1 MIHTL
6 DPESTMS
13 VLKDGVTKSIAA
25 YFPLQGRTNTLIADK
40 IYPGD
45 NEIDIDDV
53 HAQKRARLRGRTWAI
68 PIYGDFRLVDNKT
81 GNVVTQAK
89 KVSLVQLPHITRRYS
104 YIVDGA
110 EYQADHQWR
119 LRTGAYSRIKAN
131 GELETQFN
139 VEKGKGFRVQFDPAA
154 KKVMMQ
160 YGTTNLPAY
169 PILRMLGVADDAMKT
184 AWGPELFASAAKE
197 SKKGQ
202 LLKLAKILDK
212 RATPTTDA
220 EAEEVIKTR
229 LAETKLDPKTTEVTL
244 GKGFS
249 NVTGEA
255 ILRASNKL
263 VDINRGTDEPD
274 ERDSLLFK
282 ELWNIGDH
290 IPERITNSR
299 MRVINKLRNN
309 VDRKET
315 IREIVS
321 PDIFGVPVKSFF
333 TTTSL
338 AQQTNQTNPIDMI
351 GNHLRTTLM
360 GTGGIGSDNAV
371 SLDAK
376 LTHPSQLGVIDSVH
390 TPEGASSGISTHLAL
405 GVSKRGNEPT
415 TRLWDVKNKEWVDRS
430 PLELRKSTVAFAD
443 QYNMSESGVP
453 TARTPSVVVVSPG
466 GGDPKEIPAGQV
478 DYVMRSPKAMFSFA
492 ANLVPFLPS
501 VQANRAEMATR
512 HLEQTISLTHREEPI
527 VQSAT
532 GAKREDILTWE
543 RLLGKSH
550 SMRAK
555 VAGTVTAV
563 DAEKIVV
570 KGADGKSVTTQ
581 LYENFPLNEKKTFT
595 HSEPLVKKG
604 DTVKADQVL
613 ADTNFTRNG
622 VLAMGVN
629 LRVGYMAFRGG
640 TFEDGVVLS
649 ESGAE
654 KLRSEHLSKERL
666 FADTDAIFNLK
677 KYRANFPGTVTEAQA
692 KKLDDD
698 GIIRKGETVGPGDTL
713 IASMRKTEPSPEQV
727 MLKGIHKALAKPF
740 KDLSV
745 SWERQV
751 TGTVTDVVRNGKETV
766 VYVKTSELADVGDKL
781 CYAAD
786 HEILTVNGWKYVADV
801 QIGDLVASLRAD
813 GYVEYVPVHA
823 IQSYGC
829 KDENLYLLETT
840 QVSMAVTMD
849 HGLWAMP
856 RGKDRYAEYKA
867 RDLFGKRY
875 SLKMD
880 GRWRGE
886 DQAEFVFPA
895 EQCAAGQYGR
905 GLRTM
910 SEIRWPMDTFL
921 MVLGMQL
928 SEGNCGWREENGD
941 FNIQIC
947 QVKPEN
953 IVQLREA
960 LNDADVRFRHDVN
973 NDKFIITGKQ
983 IARYFMQFG
992 LCHQKFIPE
1001 WVFSLPPAR
1010 LRVLYKWLM
1019 WGDGSEKHTGHC
1031 YTTTSKQLADDMQR
1045 LLLHIGMAGWIDTK
1059 SACTGEIKGQ
1069 TYQFRACHKVYIYR
1083 EKLRP
1088 TINHGHIGTQ
1098 DGQTECLVSYTG
1110 NVHCVTL
1117 DRNHV
1122 LYTRRNG
1129 KVHWSCNSGRA
1140 GNKGIVSAILPD
1152 AEMPHDKAGNPLEII
1167 MNFSGVPGRIN
1178 PAQVLET
1185 SITNAAAKEGKIVV
1199 VDNFQPDDSKKLS
1212 YVNPMGQIHVRGHY
1226 TTVHTKEGEKRV
1238 WVDPYSYEGKG
1249 YHGVVTAALEK
1260 SGVSETT
1267 ELIDPETGKSLG
1279 QVLVGYEYILKHMHQ
1294 VDKKLN
1300 ARAHG
1305 YGYGYDANMVPRG
1318 TGNHDGAQRYGE
1330 LGMYA
1335 MLAHGAVHNIRDSL
1349 AYKSDRTADEVWTAV
1364 QTGQPLPAP
1373 RPSFAYEKFLAYLK
1387 GVGLNVDKVG
1397 NELKLVPLTDRQ
1409 VLEMSS
1415 GEIKDGAKIL
1425 RGKDLR
1431 PEEGGLFD
1439 PKITGGP
1446 GGKKWS
1452 HLVLPEPIPN
1462 PLFEPAILSIL
1473 GLTGKDYDA
1482 ILTVNKSLNGATGPA
1497 AIVAAIGDIDV
1508 DKELEKAKGQ
1518 LKTARRDELNRVNRK
1533 IKYLLMLKKS
1543 GLKPKDVYVVKDIP
1557 VLPPIFRPVTA
1568 MESGDLNVDGV
1579 NLLYRDI
1586 SIMSQKLK
1594 ESQGVLPPAELATLR
1609 KDIYDAAAALT
1620 GIGGE
1625 EGQLTDGAE
1634 RPAGLLGMISGK
1646 VPKTSFFHT
1655 KLMDRKQDLTARS
1668 VIIPDMSLALD
1679 ELSIPRKAAAVI
1691 YRPFVV
1697 KELVQMGY
1705 TPLAAKEEI
1714 AKDTSLARK
1723 ALEIAANKRPV
1734 LFKRDPVLH
1743 SYGIMAFKPR
1753 ITEGMAIGIH
1763 PLLTG
1768 GFNADFDGDQMS
1780 IFVPLSQEAVEE
1792 AYKMLPSKHLFSVS
1806 TGKVMYQ
1813 PTLEGQLGL
1822 YLLTQFGKKVNKKFA
1837 TDKEAI
1843 DAADKG
1849 EVSYT
1854 DVMNIGGRETTPGR
1868 AKVYASL
1875 PEKIRSDKFYTD
1887 PTFVLG
1893 KGNLAKV
1900 LTVMG
1905 REAPG
1910 DFAPAIDKLKNIGF
1924 GYAHTSG
1931 FSFSLD
1937 DFSTLSEIRDK
1948 HLLAARKQ
1956 IAINAVNKRL
1966 SPEERDA
1973 KAVTAYMTADKA
1985 IGIEAKIE
1993 LKRRGSKLFA
2003 MNEAGVKPGWD
2014 QLKQLIIAPILLQNA
2029 AGRVIP
2035 VPVSHSYSEGVSMS
2049 DYFIG
2054 AAGARKGLIEK
2065 VQAVREPGALSKQ
2078 LINTAIPLVV
2088 TSKDCGTT
2096 DGLAMD
2102 VSSTDVIDRYL
2113 SKPVKLSS
2121 GETIARGTLVSPALA
2136 AKMMAAKV
2144 GRVIV
2149 GSPLKC
2155 ELPKGLCTHCYGAD
2169 EQGHGIKLGTN
2180 IGVIAGQSIGERG
2193 TQLSMKCTRHDSLV
2207 FVKTAGARPRVT
2219 TLESLFIQ
2227 HTLEP
2232 YTSGKQTCIPENLE
2246 VWDGPN
2252 GWVTVER
2259 MQRHSRDPATKMV
2272 FAKTQLGGFTVTQDN
2287 HPVWAVDRPGCKCH
2301 TPVVRQSAYADGI
2314 ATFHCNTCR
2323 RTWTSPVVSAMEMQK
2338 VPVSVIAQKLPDYYG
2353 FTDLRPTRLLAGR
2366 NDNPHL
2372 SGYFAGAYAADGCCR
2387 IGNGKEKYRSIPV
2400 AISLSCGRGPT
2411 SKRECWKKELVR
2423 CGIPF
2428 GETAGAVEVYSLD
2441 MAWDMRELV
2450 PGGAIDKRLDERF
2463 LEFSDQWLADFLCG
2477 YADGDGTIV
2486 EKPSSTAV
2494 KLYTS
2499 SFAMLQ
2505 TLSIIASRFGIRT
2518 CPGMCTY
2525 KPDEMNAQPWYIMLY
2540 PVKGTEWV
2548 FKNCDKWKTSNQVL
2562 TVNNDFLPE
2571 VAISEFT
2578 TVREVPDEGL
2588 VYDLKTS
2595 SGGFSVGLF
2604 RTGNTFHTGGAA
2616 GADSK
2621 VTGGLE
2627 RVTQLLKMP
2636 EILAGKATLAP
2647 VTGKIDKVEEST
2659 LGGFNI
2665 HMGDKKLYVPG
2676 GHTMNVK
2683 VGDEIRK
2690 GDPVSSG
2697 PIDPRE
2703 LLALTDMDRVQRY
2716 LTDELHDVY
2725 ADEGVK
2731 RRNVEVVIRA
2741 LTDLGTIN
2749 DPGEAGEDV
2758 GLTRGDYVGLSFVNS
2773 VNKKAAVDGKKPI
2786 EVLPVLKGVETLPL
2800 DRSTDWLARMQYR
2813 RLKETLVRG
2822 ANEGW
2827 SSNIHDVHP
2836 VPGLV
2841 YSAEFGRKDKTV
2853 EGKPY

>member
-25 YFPLQGRTNTLIADK
+25 YFPLQGRVNTLVADK
-40 IYPGD
+40 VYPGD

-68 PIYGDFRLVDNKT
+68 PIYGDFRLIDNKS
-81 GNVVTQAK
+81 GNVVAQAK

-139 VEKGKGFRVQFDPAA
+139 VEKGKGFRVQFDPVG
-154 KKVMMQ
+154 KKVTMQ
-160 YGTTNLPAY
+160 YGTANLPAY
-169 PILRMLGVADDAMKT
+169 PILRMLGISDDSMKSS
-184 AWGPELFASAAKE
+184 WGPELFASASKE
-197 SKKGQ
+197 PKKGQ
-202 LLKLAKILDK
+202 FLKLAKILDK
-212 RATPTTDA
+212 RAAPTTDE
-220 EAEEVIKTR
+220 EAAEVIKAR

-244 GKGFS
+244 GKQFS

-263 VDINRGTDEPD
+263 VDINRGVDEPD
-274 ERDSLLFK
+274 QRDSLLFK

-371 SLDAK
+371 SFDAK
-376 LTHPSQLGVIDSVH
+376 LTHPSQLGVIDPVH

-405 GVSKRGNEPT
+405 GVSKRGNDPT
-415 TRLWDVKNKEWVDRS
+415 TRLWDVKGKEWVDRS

-443 QYNMSESGVP
+443 QYSMSDNGTPV
-453 TARTPSVVVVSPG
+453 ARTPSVVVVSPG

-570 KGADGKSVTTQ
+570 KGADGKSTTTQ

-604 DTVKADQVL
+604 DVVKADQVL

-640 TFEDGVVLS
+640 TFEDGLVIS
-649 ESGAE
+649 ESAAE

-677 KYRANFPGTVTEAQA
+677 KFRANFPGTITEANA

-713 IASMRKTEPSPEQV
+713 IASMRKSEPSPEQV

-745 SWERQV
+745 SWDRRV

-766 VYVKTSELADVGDKL
+766 VYVKTSEVADVGDKL
-781 CYAAD
+781 
-786 HEILTVNGWKYVADV
+786 
-801 QIGDLVASLRAD
+801 
-813 GYVEYVPVHA
+813 
-823 IQSYGC
+823 
-829 KDENLYLLETT
+829 
-840 QVSMAVTMD
+840 
-849 HGLWAMP
+849 
-856 RGKDRYAEYKA
+856 
-867 RDLFGKRY
+867 
-875 SLKMD
+875 
-880 GRWRGE
+880 
-886 DQAEFVFPA
+886 
-895 EQCAAGQYGR
+895 
-905 GLRTM
+905 
-910 SEIRWPMDTFL
+910 
-921 MVLGMQL
+921 
-928 SEGNCGWREENGD
+928 
-941 FNIQIC
+941 
-947 QVKPEN
+947 
-953 IVQLREA
+953 
-960 LNDADVRFRHDVN
+960 
-973 NDKFIITGKQ
+973 
-983 IARYFMQFG
+983 
-992 LCHQKFIPE
+992 
-1001 WVFSLPPAR
+1001 
-1010 LRVLYKWLM
+1010 
-1019 WGDGSEKHTGHC
+1019 
-1031 YTTTSKQLADDMQR
+1031 
-1045 LLLHIGMAGWIDTK
+1045 
-1059 SACTGEIKGQ
+1059 
-1069 TYQFRACHKVYIYR
+1069 
-1083 EKLRP
+1083 
-1088 TINHGHIGTQ
+1088 
-1098 DGQTECLVSYTG
+1098 
-1110 NVHCVTL
+1110 
-1117 DRNHV
+1117 
-1122 LYTRRNG
+1122 
-1129 KVHWSCNSGRA
+1129 SGRS
-1140 GNKGIVSAILPD
+1140 GNKGIISAVLPD
-1152 AEMPHDKAGNPLEII
+1152 EEMPHDKDGNPLEII

-1185 SITNAAAKEGKIVV
+1185 SVTNAAAKEGKIVV
-1199 VDNFQPDDSKKLS
+1199 VDNFQPDDAKKLS
-1212 YVNPMGQIHVRGHY
+1212 YANPMGEIHVKGHY
-1226 TTVHTKEGEKRV
+1226 RTVKTEEGEKRI
-1238 WVDPYSYEGKG
+1238 WIAPYSYAGKG

-1267 ELIDPETGKSLG
+1267 ELIDPETKKSLG
-1279 QVLVGYEYILKHMHQ
+1279 KVLVGYEYVLKHMHQ

-1349 AYKSDRTADEVWTAV
+1349 SYKSDRTADEVWTAV

-1387 GVGLNVDKVG
+1387 GVGLNVEKVG

-1415 GEIKDGAKIL
+1415 GEIKDGAKVL

-1431 PEEGGLFD
+1431 PEDGGLFD
-1439 PKITGGP
+1439 IKTTGGP

-1452 HLVLPEPIPN
+1452 HLALPEPIPN
-1462 PLFEPAILSIL
+1462 PLFEPAILAIL
-1473 GLTGKDYDA
+1473 GLTGKEYDG
-1482 ILTVNKSLNGATGPA
+1482 ILTANNSLNGATGPGA
-1497 AIVAAIGDIDV
+1497 LVAAIEGIEV

-1518 LKTARRDELNRVNRK
+1518 LKVARRDELNRVNRK
-1533 IKYLLMLKKS
+1533 IKYLLMLKKN
-1543 GLKPKDVYVVKDIP
+1543 GLTPKDVYVVKNVP

-1594 ESQGVLPPAELATLR
+1594 ESRGVLPPAELATLR

-1625 EGQLTDGAE
+1625 EGQLTDGSE
-1634 RPAGLLGMISGK
+1634 RPAGLLGMITGK

-1780 IFVPLSQEAVEE
+1780 IFVPLSQDAVEE

-1822 YLLTQFGKKVNKKFA
+1822 YLLTQFGKKTNKKFGS
-1837 TDKEAI
+1837 DKEAI
-1843 DAADKG
+1843 EAADRG

-1868 AKVYASL
+1868 AKVYATL
-1875 PEKIRSDKFYTD
+1875 PEKLRSDKYYTD

-1900 LTVMG
+1900 LTQLG
-1905 REAPG
+1905 QDTPG
-1910 DFAPAIDKLKNIGF
+1910 DFATSIDKLKNIGF

-1937 DFSTLSEIRDK
+1937 DFSTLSDIRDK

-1956 IAINAVNKRL
+1956 IAINAVNQRL
-1966 SPEERDA
+1966 TPQDREE
-1973 KAVTAYMTADKA
+1973 KAVALYMAADKA
-1985 IGIEAKIE
+1985 IGAEAKVE
-1993 LKRRGSKLFA
+1993 LRRRGSKLLA

-2014 QLKQLIIAPILLQNA
+2014 QLKQLVIAPVLLQNA

-2035 VPVSHSYSEGVSMS
+2035 VPVAHSYSEGVSMS
-2049 DYFIG
+2049 DYYIG
-2054 AAGARKGLIEK
+2054 SEGARKGLIEK
-2065 VQAVREPGALSKQ
+2065 VQSVREPGALSKQ

-2088 TSKDCGTT
+2088 TSKDCGTAG
-2096 DGLAMD
+2096 GLAMD
-2102 VSSTDVIDRYL
+2102 VSSTDIIDRYL

-2121 GETIARGTLVSPALA
+2121 GETIARGTLVSPAIA
-2136 AKMMAAKV
+2136 AKMMAAKA

-2155 ELPKGLCTHCYGAD
+2155 ELPKGLCAHCYGAD
-2169 EQGHGIKLGTN
+2169 AQGHGIKLGTN
-2180 IGVIAGQSIGERG
+2180 IGVISGQSIGERG
-2193 TQLSMKCTRHDSLV
+2193 TQLSMK
-2207 FVKTAGARPRVT
+2207 
-2219 TLESLFIQ
+2219 
-2227 HTLEP
+2227 
-2232 YTSGKQTCIPENLE
+2232 
-2246 VWDGPN
+2246 
-2252 GWVTVER
+2252 
-2259 MQRHSRDPATKMV
+2259 
-2272 FAKTQLGGFTVTQDN
+2272 
-2287 HPVWAVDRPGCKCH
+2287 
-2301 TPVVRQSAYADGI
+2301 
-2314 ATFHCNTCR
+2314 
-2323 RTWTSPVVSAMEMQK
+2323 
-2338 VPVSVIAQKLPDYYG
+2338 
-2353 FTDLRPTRLLAGR
+2353 
-2366 NDNPHL
+2366 
-2372 SGYFAGAYAADGCCR
+2372 
-2387 IGNGKEKYRSIPV
+2387 
-2400 AISLSCGRGPT
+2400 
-2411 SKRECWKKELVR
+2411 
-2423 CGIPF
+2423 
-2428 GETAGAVEVYSLD
+2428 
-2441 MAWDMRELV
+2441 
-2450 PGGAIDKRLDERF
+2450 
-2463 LEFSDQWLADFLCG
+2463 
-2477 YADGDGTIV
+2477 
-2486 EKPSSTAV
+2486 
-2494 KLYTS
+2494 
-2499 SFAMLQ
+2499 
-2505 TLSIIASRFGIRT
+2505 
-2518 CPGMCTY
+2518 
-2525 KPDEMNAQPWYIMLY
+2525 
-2540 PVKGTEWV
+2540 
-2548 FKNCDKWKTSNQVL
+2548 
-2562 TVNNDFLPE
+2562 
-2571 VAISEFT
+2571 
-2578 TVREVPDEGL
+2578 
-2588 VYDLKTS
+2588 
-2595 SGGFSVGLF
+2595 
-2604 RTGNTFHTGGAA
+2604 TFHTGGAA

-2621 VTGGLE
+2621 VVGGLE

-2636 EILAGKATLAP
+2636 EVLAGKATLAP
-2647 VTGKIDKVEEST
+2647 STGKIDKVEEST
-2659 LGGFNI
+2659 LGGFNVTV
-2665 HMGDKKLYVPG
+2665 GDKHLYVPG
-2676 GHTMNVK
+2676 GRTLTVK
-2683 VGDEIRK
+2683 AGDEIRK
-2690 GDPVSSG
+2690 GDPISSG

-2716 LTDELHDVY
+2716 LTDELHGVY

-2741 LTDLGTIN
+2741 LTDLGTVDN
-2749 DPGEAGEDV
+2749 PGEVGEDA
-2758 GLTRGDYVGLSFVNS
+2758 GLTRGDHVGLAFIESL
-2773 VNKKAAVDGKKPI
+2773 NKKALSEGRKPI
-2786 EVLPVLKGVETLPL
+2786 EVQPILKGVETLPL

-2853 EGKPY
+2853 EGNPY

>member
-1 MIHTL
+1 VIHTL

-25 YFPLQGRTNTLIADK
+25 YFPLQGRVNTLVADK
-40 IYPGD
+40 VYPGD

-53 HAQKRARLRGRTWAI
+53 HSQKRARLRGRTWAI
-68 PIYGDFRLVDNKT
+68 PIYGDFRLIDNKS
-81 GNVVTQAK
+81 GNVVAQAK

-139 VEKGKGFRVQFDPAA
+139 VEKGKGFRVQFDPVG
-154 KKVMMQ
+154 KKVTMQ
-160 YGTTNLPAY
+160 YGTANLPAY
-169 PILRMLGVADDAMKT
+169 PILRMLGISDDSMKSS
-184 AWGPELFASAAKE
+184 WGPELFASASKE
-197 SKKGQ
+197 PKKGQ
-202 LLKLAKILDK
+202 FLKLAKILDK
-212 RATPTTDA
+212 RAVPTTDE
-220 EAEEVIKTR
+220 EAAEVIKAR

-244 GKGFS
+244 GKQFS

-263 VDINRGTDEPD
+263 VDINRGVDEPD
-274 ERDSLLFK
+274 QRDSLLFK

-371 SLDAK
+371 SFDAK
-376 LTHPSQLGVIDSVH
+376 LTHPSQLGVIDPVH

-405 GVSKRGNEPT
+405 GVSKRGNDPT
-415 TRLWDVKNKEWVDRS
+415 TRLWDVRGKEWVDRS

-443 QYNMSESGVP
+443 QYSISDSGAPV
-453 TARTPSVVVVSPG
+453 ARTPSVVVVTPG

-570 KGADGKSVTTQ
+570 KGADGKSTTTQ

-604 DTVKADQVL
+604 DVVKADQVL

-640 TFEDGVVLS
+640 TFEDGLVIS
-649 ESGAE
+649 ESAAE

-677 KYRANFPGTVTEAQA
+677 KFRANFPGTVTEANA

-713 IASMRKTEPSPEQV
+713 IASMRKSEPSPEQV

-745 SWERQV
+745 SWDRRV

-766 VYVKTSELADVGDKL
+766 VYVKTSEVADVGDKL

-786 HEILTVNGWKYVADV
+786 HEILTVNGWKYVADIR
-801 QIGDLVASLRAD
+801 IGDLVASLRAD
-813 GYVEYVPVHA
+813 GYVEYVPVRA

-867 RDLFGKRY
+867 RDLYGKRY

-895 EQCAAGQYGR
+895 EQCAAGQHGR

-910 SEIRWPMDTFL
+910 PEIRWPMDTFL

-928 SEGNCGWREENGD
+928 SEGNCVWSENNGD
-941 FNIQIC
+941 FNIQIS

-953 IVQLREA
+953 VAQLREA
-960 LNDADVRFRHDVN
+960 LNDANVRFRHDTS

-983 IARYFMQFG
+983 ITRYFMQFG

-1019 WGDGSEKHTGHC
+1019 WGDGCEKHTGHC
-1031 YTTTSKQLADDMQR
+1031 YTTTSKRLADDVQR

-1059 SACTGEIKGQ
+1059 PACSGEIKGQ
-1069 TYQFRACHKVYIYR
+1069 TYQFRECHKVYIYR
-1083 EKLRP
+1083 DKLRP
-1088 TINHGHIGTQ
+1088 TVNHGHVNTQ

-1129 KVHWSCNSGRA
+1129 RVHWSCNSGRS
-1140 GNKGIVSAILPD
+1140 GNKGIISAVLPD
-1152 AEMPHDKAGNPLEII
+1152 EEMPHDKDGNPLEII

-1185 SITNAAAKEGKIVV
+1185 SVTNAAAKEGKIVV
-1199 VDNFQPDDSKKLS
+1199 VDNFQPDDAKKLS
-1212 YVNPMGQIHVRGHY
+1212 YANPMGEIHVKGHY
-1226 TTVHTKEGEKRV
+1226 RTVKTEEGEKRI
-1238 WVDPYSYEGKG
+1238 WIAPYSYAGKG

-1267 ELIDPETGKSLG
+1267 ELIDPETKKSLG
-1279 QVLVGYEYILKHMHQ
+1279 KVLVGYEYVLKHMHQ

-1349 AYKSDRTADEVWTAV
+1349 SYKSDRTADEVWTAV

-1387 GVGLNVDKVG
+1387 GVGLNVEKVG

-1415 GEIKDGAKIL
+1415 GEIKDGAKVL

-1431 PEEGGLFD
+1431 PEDGGLFD
-1439 PKITGGP
+1439 IKTTGGP

-1452 HLVLPEPIPN
+1452 HLALPEPIPN
-1462 PLFEPAILSIL
+1462 PLFEPAILAIL
-1473 GLTGKDYDA
+1473 GLTGKEYDG
-1482 ILTVNKSLNGATGPA
+1482 ILTANNSLNGATGPGA
-1497 AIVAAIGDIDV
+1497 LVAAIEGIEV

-1518 LKTARRDELNRVNRK
+1518 LRVARRDELNRVNRK
-1533 IKYLLMLKKS
+1533 IKYLLMLKKN
-1543 GLKPKDVYVVKDIP
+1543 GLTPKDVYVVKNVP

-1594 ESQGVLPPAELATLR
+1594 ESRGVLPPAELATLR

-1625 EGQLTDGAE
+1625 EGQLTDGSE
-1634 RPAGLLGMISGK
+1634 RPAGLLGMITGK

-1780 IFVPLSQEAVEE
+1780 IFVPLSQDAVEE

-1822 YLLTQFGKKVNKKFA
+1822 YLLTQFGKKTNKKFGS
-1837 TDKEAI
+1837 DKEAI
-1843 DAADKG
+1843 EAADRG

-1868 AKVYASL
+1868 AKVYATL
-1875 PEKIRSDKFYTD
+1875 PEKLRSDKYYTD

-1900 LTVMG
+1900 LTQLG
-1905 REAPG
+1905 QDTPG
-1910 DFAPAIDKLKNIGF
+1910 DFATSIDKLKNIGF

-1937 DFSTLSEIRDK
+1937 DFSTLSDIRDK

-1956 IAINAVNKRL
+1956 IAINAVNQRL
-1966 SPEERDA
+1966 TPQDREE
-1973 KAVTAYMTADKA
+1973 KAVALYMAADKA
-1985 IGIEAKIE
+1985 IGAEAKVE
-1993 LKRRGSKLFA
+1993 LRRRGSKLLA

-2014 QLKQLIIAPILLQNA
+2014 QLKQLVIAPVLLQNA

-2035 VPVSHSYSEGVSMS
+2035 VPVAHSYSEGVSMS
-2049 DYFIG
+2049 DYYIG
-2054 AAGARKGLIEK
+2054 SEGARKGLIEK
-2065 VQAVREPGALSKQ
+2065 VQSVREPGALSKQ

-2088 TSKDCGTT
+2088 TSKDCGTAG
-2096 DGLAMD
+2096 GLAMD
-2102 VSSTDVIDRYL
+2102 VSSTDIIDRYL

-2121 GETIARGTLVSPALA
+2121 GETIARGTLVSPAIA
-2136 AKMMAAKV
+2136 AKMMAAKA

-2155 ELPKGLCTHCYGAD
+2155 ELPKGLCAHCYGAD
-2169 EQGHGIKLGTN
+2169 AQGHGIKLGTN
-2180 IGVIAGQSIGERG
+2180 IGVISGQSIGERG
-2193 TQLSMKCTRHDSLV
+2193 TQLSMK
-2207 FVKTAGARPRVT
+2207 
-2219 TLESLFIQ
+2219 
-2227 HTLEP
+2227 
-2232 YTSGKQTCIPENLE
+2232 
-2246 VWDGPN
+2246 
-2252 GWVTVER
+2252 
-2259 MQRHSRDPATKMV
+2259 
-2272 FAKTQLGGFTVTQDN
+2272 
-2287 HPVWAVDRPGCKCH
+2287 
-2301 TPVVRQSAYADGI
+2301 
-2314 ATFHCNTCR
+2314 
-2323 RTWTSPVVSAMEMQK
+2323 
-2338 VPVSVIAQKLPDYYG
+2338 
-2353 FTDLRPTRLLAGR
+2353 
-2366 NDNPHL
+2366 
-2372 SGYFAGAYAADGCCR
+2372 
-2387 IGNGKEKYRSIPV
+2387 
-2400 AISLSCGRGPT
+2400 
-2411 SKRECWKKELVR
+2411 
-2423 CGIPF
+2423 
-2428 GETAGAVEVYSLD
+2428 
-2441 MAWDMRELV
+2441 
-2450 PGGAIDKRLDERF
+2450 
-2463 LEFSDQWLADFLCG
+2463 
-2477 YADGDGTIV
+2477 
-2486 EKPSSTAV
+2486 
-2494 KLYTS
+2494 
-2499 SFAMLQ
+2499 
-2505 TLSIIASRFGIRT
+2505 
-2518 CPGMCTY
+2518 
-2525 KPDEMNAQPWYIMLY
+2525 
-2540 PVKGTEWV
+2540 
-2548 FKNCDKWKTSNQVL
+2548 
-2562 TVNNDFLPE
+2562 
-2571 VAISEFT
+2571 
-2578 TVREVPDEGL
+2578 
-2588 VYDLKTS
+2588 
-2595 SGGFSVGLF
+2595 
-2604 RTGNTFHTGGAA
+2604 TFHTGGAA

-2621 VTGGLE
+2621 VVGGLE

-2636 EILAGKATLAP
+2636 EVLAGKATLAP
-2647 VTGKIDKVEEST
+2647 STGKIDKVEEST
-2659 LGGFNI
+2659 LGGFNVTV
-2665 HMGDKKLYVPG
+2665 GDKHLYVPG
-2676 GHTMNVK
+2676 GRTLTVK
-2683 VGDEIRK
+2683 AGDEIRK
-2690 GDPVSSG
+2690 GDPISSG

-2716 LTDELHDVY
+2716 LTDELHGVY

-2741 LTDLGTIN
+2741 LTDLGTVDN
-2749 DPGEAGEDV
+2749 PGEVGEDA
-2758 GLTRGDYVGLSFVNS
+2758 GLTRGDHVGLAFIESL
-2773 VNKKAAVDGKKPI
+2773 NKKALSEGRKPI
-2786 EVLPVLKGVETLPL
+2786 EVQPILKGVETLPL

-2853 EGKPY
+2853 EGNPY